1 MIFELY
7 SEKSGLSYFGESVN
21 DLQSIINK
29 MCATYKKW
37 RDGDIT
43 IPWRPYFEILIKDDV
58 KIKQVNEK
66 RESLIPIEKT
76 DHRNIKFDGSS
87 KAKRIRN
94 LLNYEN
100 QIAARQMKYDM
111 VVGSKEKDLKKT
123 KEWRENNKEMLSMLI
138 SCECGGK
145 YKYSN
150 KARHINS
157 KRHQSSSSESTYE

>member
-43 IPWRPYFEILIKDDV
+43 IPWRSYFEILIKDDV

-100 QIAARQMKYDM
+100 QIAAR
-111 VVGSKEKDLKKT
+111 
-123 KEWRENNKEMLSMLI
+123 
-138 SCECGGK
+138 
-145 YKYSN
+145 
-150 KARHINS
+150 
-157 KRHQSSSSESTYE
+157 

>member
-29 MCATYKKW
+29 MCVTYKKW

-43 IPWRPYFEILIKDDV
+43 IPWRPFFEILIKDDM
-58 KIKQVNEK
+58 KIKEVNEK
-66 RESLIPIEKT
+66 RESLIPIERT

-87 KAKRIRN
+87 KSKRIRN

-111 VVGSKEKDLKKT
+111 VVGAKEKDLKT
-123 KEWRENNKEMLSMLI
+123 AKEWRENNKEMLSMLI

-145 YKYSN
+145 YKYSH
-150 KARHINS
+150 KARHFKS
-157 KRHQSSSSESTYE
+157 KKHQSFF